1 MAERSAYQTKVI
13 KNYYQNRDSIALQRA
28 QELVTELF
36 LASGKKRQ
44 QYWDALRRHLPVL
57 GVKEA
62 TIEHLVKKDDPKL
75 VAEILTKLA

>member
-1 MAERSAYQTKVI
+1 MAERSTYQSKVI
-13 KNYYQNRDSIALQRA
+13 KNYYQNRDAIALQRA

-44 QYWDALRRHLPVL
+44 QYWDALRKHLPLL
-57 GVKEA
+57 GIEPT
-62 TIEHLVKKDDPKL
+62 TIEHLVKQDDPKL